1 MAQGGF
7 RRRADTVAAVFR
19 EPRLRRVELAWGGY
33 YLGEWAQFIALSI
46 YAFDRGGATAVG
58 VLGLVRMGGVAAALP
73 VGSLLTDRYPR
84 HRVLLASYAVR
95 AVFLG
100 LTAVALADNRSLPLV
115 FVLATLAAI
124 SGAPVR
130 PATMSLVPLLA
141 RTPEELVAANVSSS
155 AMEGLGTLA
164 GPLLGGVLAATWGSA
179 AGVGTAA
186 AISFCC
192 AAAVFRIRRE
202 GDVNVRQTAGR
213 ELTALL
219 VGARVLA
226 RYPHPRL
233 IVLLFGAQTLVRGL
247 LNVLLTVIALETL
260 GVGRGGLG
268 ALNAT
273 LGAGALVGGVATVGI
288 VSRRRLASVFALAL
302 VLWGA
307 PISLMGIAP
316 TVVVAFAAIA
326 VIGVGN
332 ALLDVSG
339 FTLLQRTVDE
349 HVLGRVFGVFEILAA
364 LGVAAGSAIGA
375 VAVAQL
381 GVETS
386 LVCTG
391 LLLPALA
398 LLCLPRLRAVDDAS
412 PVPERELALLSTL
425 PLFAPLPVT
434 TLERLAQRLT
444 PLHVAAGTAVVRAG
458 EPGDAFFVIDVGEIE
473 VVRDATRVNVLRKG
487 DSFGEIALLRTAAR
501 TATCVALTD
510 ADLYVVNRET
520 FVAAVSGD
528 SRCAAVVDATIKARL
543 APARP

>member
-58 VLGLVRMGGVAAALP
+58 VLGFVRMGGVAAALP

-95 AVFLG
+95 AVFLATDRGGARRQPVAPAG
-100 LTAVALADNRSLPLV
+100 LRPRDARGDERRA
-115 FVLATLAAI
+115 
-124 SGAPVR
+124 R
-130 PATMSLVPLLA
+130 PARHDVA
-141 RTPEELVAANVSSS
+141 RPAARAN
-155 AMEGLGTLA
+155 A
-164 GPLLGGVLAATWGSA
+164 GGA
-179 AGVGTAA
+179 
-186 AISFCC
+186 
-192 AAAVFRIRRE
+192 RRRE
-202 GDVNVRQTAGR
+202 CLVQRDGRSRDARRPARRRRPCGDVGQPGRRRNGRGDLLLLRCRGLPDPARRATSTCRQTAGR

-233 IVLLFGAQTLVRGL
+233 IVLLFAAQTLVRGL

-268 ALNAT
+268 ALNADPRR
-273 LGAGALVGGVATVGI
+273 GCA
-288 VSRRRLASVFALAL
+288 RRRPCDGRDREPPAARVRLRACARPLGRADL
-302 VLWGA
+302 
-307 PISLMGIAP
+307 PLMGIAP
-316 TVVVAFAAIA
+316 TVVVAFACIA

-349 HVLGRVFGVFEILAA
+349 HVLGRVFGVFEILVA

-381 GVETS
+381 GVERRS
-386 LVCTG
+386 S
-391 LLLPALA
+391 ALA
-398 LLCLPRLRAVDDAS
+398 CCSRRSPRSACPGCASVDDAS

-473 VVRDATRVNVLRKG
+473 VVRGCNP
-487 DSFGEIALLRTAAR
+487 
-501 TATCVALTD
+501 
-510 ADLYVVNRET
+510 RERPP
-520 FVAAVSGD
+520 SG
-528 SRCAAVVDATIKARL
+528 RL
-543 APARP
+543 VR